1 MAGEHQ
7 SPSEES
13 TGASGARS
21 AARYHPFGI
30 KPRRTFALVIG
41 LPAFLLYVSSVALV
55 IMALILMARDI
66 DRLEEQRGLTAMAA
80 ALETFLSGLS
90 DAVADE
96 GTWNEAHLNVVVEPV
111 PAWMDQTWGT
121 TARLGT
127 TYDDVFVTDQE
138 GTIVFGENAV
148 GAMGGVIGDHYPGA
162 VAMLEELDKAIPA
175 SGDAAVVSHF
185 VSDDKGKA
193 AGLAAIS
200 IHKSTPGE
208 IAVPRHQR
216 RILWIAKHLTPA
228 ILQDMAVRYQVPLPE
243 MVTEVGDDVSSI
255 AIEDGHGNTAG
266 IVAWS
271 PDRPG
276 DVAFR
281 GAATVT
287 TFVFFGIGALL
298 IFGLGALRRAML
310 RRAANIEATFA
321 EQEHDARI
329 AVAAAEVVAQQQ
341 PVEEEVKHTAI
352 EGVSASDFVV
362 EYQPI
367 FDLRAEAMIGV
378 ETLLRWT
385 KPDRSPLLQE
395 DLAPEECAAL
405 MERASIIAL
414 RHAAGEL
421 APLLGVTLS
430 LSITAE
436 QLQSGVF
443 AEKVGGTLSAVNFQ
457 IRRLQLHTDVTLLPD
472 VDRILPH
479 LRELRRMGATVAL
492 SNFALDVRT
501 APFMQ
506 QGLADRIVLARS
518 LVEGIDV
525 DPARLKLVEATIE
538 AARDAGLAVTVPFT
552 ARKEEAARLL
562 RLGCRE
568 FRGPLLANPMPLAAL
583 TALIL
588 APARPK
594 AG

>member
-1 MAGEHQ
+1 M
-7 SPSEES
+7 
-13 TGASGARS
+13 
-21 AARYHPFGI
+21 RYQPFGR
-30 KPRRTFALVIG
+30 KPLRTFGLVIG
-41 LPAFLLYVSSVALV
+41 LPAFLLYVSSVVLV
-55 IMALILMARDI
+55 IMALILMAREI

-80 ALETFLSGLS
+80 ALETFLNGLS

-96 GTWNEAHLNVVVEPV
+96 GTWNEAHLNVVIQPD

-127 TYDDVFVTDQE
+127 TYDDVLVTDQE
-138 GTIVFGENAV
+138 GKIVFGENAV
-148 GAMGGVIGDHYPGA
+148 GEISGIVADQYPSA
-162 VAMLEELDKAIPA
+162 AAMLEELDKAIPA

-185 VSDDKGKA
+185 VSDKQGKA

-228 ILQDMAVRYQVPLPE
+228 ILQDMAIRYQVPLPE
-243 MVTEVGDDVSSI
+243 MVTEVGDGVSSI
-255 AIEDGHGNTAG
+255 AIQDGHGNTAG
-266 IVAWS
+266 IVAWR

-276 DVAFR
+276 DIAFR
-281 GAATVT
+281 HAAVLT
-287 TFVFFGIGALL
+287 TFIFFGIGTLL
-298 IFGLGALRRAML
+298 VLGLGALRRAML
-310 RRAANIEATFA
+310 RRAAKIEDAFA
-321 EQEHDARI
+321 EQAHDAQI

-341 PVEEEVKHTAI
+341 PVEEESKHTAI

-378 ETLLRWT
+378 ETLLRWS
-385 KPDRSPLLQE
+385 KPDRSLLPQE
-395 DLAPEECAAL
+395 DLTPEECASL

-430 LSITAE
+430 LAITAE
-436 QLQSGVF
+436 QLQSSVF

-472 VDRILPH
+472 VERIAPH
-479 LRELRRMGATVAL
+479 IGELRAMGATVAL
-492 SNFALDVRT
+492 SNFALNVDT
-501 APFMQ
+501 APFMR

-518 LVEGIDV
+518 MVENIDA

-538 AARDAGLAVTVPFT
+538 AAREAGLAVTVPFT

-562 RLGCRE
+562 RLGSRE

>member
-1 MAGEHQ
+1 
-7 SPSEES
+7 
-13 TGASGARS
+13 
-21 AARYHPFGI
+21 
-30 KPRRTFALVIG
+30 
-41 LPAFLLYVSSVALV
+41 
-55 IMALILMARDI
+55 
-66 DRLEEQRGLTAMAA
+66 
-80 ALETFLSGLS
+80 
-90 DAVADE
+90 
-96 GTWNEAHLNVVVEPV
+96 
-111 PAWMDQTWGT
+111 MDQTWGT

-127 TYDDVFVTDQE
+127 TNDDVVVNYQE
-138 GTIVFGENAV
+138 GSIVFGENAI
-148 GAMGGVIGDHYPGA
+148 GAMTGVIGDHYPGA
-162 VAMLEELDKAIPA
+162 MAMLEELDKAIPA

-185 VSDDKGKA
+185 ASDKQGKA

-243 MVTEVGDDVSSI
+243 MVTDVGDGLSSI

-276 DVAFR
+276 DAAFR
-281 GAATVT
+281 HAAVVT
-287 TFVFFGIGALL
+287 TFIFFGIGMLL
-298 IFGLGALRRAML
+298 VLGLGALRRAML
-310 RRAANIEATFA
+310 RRAAAIEGAFA
-321 EQEHDARI
+321 EQAHDAQI

-341 PVEEEVKHTAI
+341 PAEEEEAKHTAI
-352 EGVSASDFVV
+352 EGVLASDFTV

-457 IRRLQLHTDVTLLPD
+457 IRRLQLHADVTLLPG
-472 VDRILPH
+472 VERIMPH
-479 LRELRRMGATVAL
+479 VRELRGMGATVAL
-492 SNFALDVRT
+492 SNFALDVST
-501 APFMQ
+501 APFMR

-518 LVEGIDV
+518 MVDGIDE

-538 AARDAGLAVTVPFT
+538 AAREAGLAVTVPFT